1 VAPSAGFLSRPSLLG
16 GLAAGFLGAGNWLRD
31 GTVRPL
37 VQFTLSKPDLPD
49 VPVASDL
56 PRTPTGRQAIDLLAA
71 DSVLA
76 WPLMAPPDLTGERV
90 RELRAAFDAMARDPE
105 LLAEAA
111 RQSLDVDPVSGA
123 EMQALVERL
132 YRAPPDVIDDLV
144 QKINSAR

>member
-1 VAPSAGFLSRPSLLG
+1 VKRS
-16 GLAAGFLGAGNWLRD
+16 
-31 GTVRPL
+31 
-37 VQFTLSKPDLPD
+37 
-49 VPVASDL
+49 
-56 PRTPTGRQAIDLLAA
+56 TGRQAIDLLAA

-90 RELRAAFDAMARDPE
+90 RELRAAFDAMAKDPE

-132 YRAPPDVIDDLV
+132 YRAPPDVIDLV